1 MLKPAMRYKAELE
14 QKFAE
19 VMYSENYFYYVGY
32 LHAHRLPD
40 ITDADDCY
48 RWAIVDDDTVIG
60 YLSYYIDRATN
71 CASGFGLY
79 SFDQGNPVIGVDLF
93 NELERLLTFL
103 HRIEWRV
110 ISGNPVVR
118 HYDKFCARHN
128 GNKCVLHDCTKDMA
142 GNYHDEYIYEILTN
156 NA

>member
-1 MLKPAMRYKAELE
+1 
-14 QKFAE
+14 
-19 VMYSENYFYYVGY
+19 VGY

-48 RWAIVDDDTVIG
+48 RWAIVDKGSVIG

-79 SFDQGNPVIGVDLF
+79 SFDTGNPVIGVDVF
-93 NELERLLTFL
+93 SELERLLSIV

-118 HYDKFCARHN
+118 HYDKFCESHG
-128 GNKCVLHDCTKDMA
+128 GNKVVLHDCTKDMS
-142 GNYHDEYIYEILTN
+142 GNFHDEYIYEILSFE
-156 NA
+156 